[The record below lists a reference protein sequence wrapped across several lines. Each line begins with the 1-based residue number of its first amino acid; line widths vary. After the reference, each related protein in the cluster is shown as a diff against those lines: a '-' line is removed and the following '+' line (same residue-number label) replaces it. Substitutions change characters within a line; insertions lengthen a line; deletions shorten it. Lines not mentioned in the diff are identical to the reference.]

1 MVRTIARECFTLGTY
16 IRWHLLVLATHLRRQ
31 EAEDRVRCR
40 GLAVIWETEVAR
52 SNGFEKYRS
61 VTLRVSSPV
70 MDVARD
76 AASEEG
82 ISLNSLANR
91 QLRQYAEWDR
101 LKHKLGYVT
110 VRDRVFQHILE
121 KLPED
126 EIVELGRQLG
136 EVEAREYVMLNWRI
150 MSPDHFIR
158 FVDNYARYS
167 GQFHVEHHD
176 EAQHTLVLFHNLG
189 SKWSLYLEAFMAS
202 ALEASLG
209 VTAKTQRTDQS
220 VALTF
225 SMVVTGERLPNGLA
239 RNGKKNSNKR
249 TSEGS
254 KRINGKMVAP

>member
-1 MVRTIARECFTLGTY
+1 VRTIARECFTLGTY
-16 IRWHLLVLATHLRRQ
+16 IRWHLLVLATRLRRQ

-167 GQFHVEHHD
+167 GALPQSGQQMVPVPGGVHGLGPRGVVGRHGQNATDGPERGPD
-176 EAQHTLVLFHNLG
+176 LFDGGDGGTPAERPGPEREEELEQADQRRIQADQRKNG
-189 SKWSLYLEAFMAS
+189 SAIMQPLHS
-202 ALEASLG
+202 
-209 VTAKTQRTDQS
+209 
-220 VALTF
+220 
-225 SMVVTGERLPNGLA
+225 
-239 RNGKKNSNKR
+239 
-249 TSEGS
+249 
-254 KRINGKMVAP
+254 

>member
-1 MVRTIARECFTLGTY
+1 
-16 IRWHLLVLATHLRRQ
+16 
-31 EAEDRVRCR
+31 
-40 GLAVIWETEVAR
+40 VAR

>member
-1 MVRTIARECFTLGTY
+1 
-16 IRWHLLVLATHLRRQ
+16 
-31 EAEDRVRCR
+31 
-40 GLAVIWETEVAR
+40 
-52 SNGFEKYRS
+52 
-61 VTLRVSSPV
+61 

-91 QLRQYAEWDR
+91 QLRQYAEWVR

-110 VRDRVFQHILE
+110 VRDRVFHHILE